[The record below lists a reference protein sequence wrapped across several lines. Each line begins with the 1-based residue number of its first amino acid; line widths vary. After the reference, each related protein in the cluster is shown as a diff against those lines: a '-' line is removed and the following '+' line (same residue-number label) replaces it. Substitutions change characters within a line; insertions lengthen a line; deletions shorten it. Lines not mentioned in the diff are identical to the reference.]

1 MRKRAR
7 DKKIELVPANTNTH
21 IPANI
26 APPLDHYSSRC
37 MSQLD
42 LSIHTLASS
51 AGLGLDLPN
60 EWIISDEIN
69 DLNGTAKFHRPVR
82 ATTDTT
88 FQMTYWPK
96 SSNVWRM
103 SLQNT

>member
-51 AGLGLDLPN
+51 AGLGLDLPK
-60 EWIISDEIN
+60 EWIFSDEIN
-69 DLNGTAKFHRPVR
+69 DLNGTAKFHHPVR

-88 FQMTYWPK
+88 LQMTYWPK